1 TFRRM
6 SDELRSAPG
15 HRPEQ
20 RRNRG
25 APSWW
30 ADLERLDLPED
41 HTDSTSGPAPPRPP
55 APRRHGPRRSS
66 DRLARWRAAPL
77 GGVPHL
83 DPDAWSSRLER
94 VRAVPDDARGGPE
107 RRFRVAS
114 ARRPEEGGAPDDAPV
129 LRQLATAPVA
139 GIGRI
144 VYASNAVFLL
154 ELEAED
160 PI

>member
-1 TFRRM
+1 M

-41 HTDSTSGPAPPRPP
+41 HTDSTSGSAPPRPP

-66 DRLARWRAAPL
+66 DRLARWRAAAL
-77 GGVPHL
+77 GGMALLVAVALTIVAIGGGSLRPVVAVLLVFGVPAVL
-83 DPDAWSSRLER
+83 AVVTATVI
-94 VRAVPDDARGGPE
+94 VRRSG
-107 RRFRVAS
+107 
-114 ARRPEEGGAPDDAPV
+114 
-129 LRQLATAPVA
+129 
-139 GIGRI
+139 
-144 VYASNAVFLL
+144 
-154 ELEAED
+154 
-160 PI
+160 

>member
-1 TFRRM
+1 M

-66 DRLARWRAAPL
+66 DRLARWRAAAL
-77 GGVPHL
+77 GGMALLVAVALTIVAIGGGSLRPVVAVLLVFGVPAVL
-83 DPDAWSSRLER
+83 AVVTATVI
-94 VRAVPDDARGGPE
+94 VRRSG
-107 RRFRVAS
+107 
-114 ARRPEEGGAPDDAPV
+114 
-129 LRQLATAPVA
+129 
-139 GIGRI
+139 
-144 VYASNAVFLL
+144 
-154 ELEAED
+154 
-160 PI
+160 

>member
-1 TFRRM
+1 M

-55 APRRHGPRRSS
+55 APRRRGPRRSS
-66 DRLARWRAAPL
+66 DRLARWRAAAL
-77 GGVPHL
+77 GGMALLVAVALTIVAIGGGSLRPVVAVLLVFGVPAVL
-83 DPDAWSSRLER
+83 AVVTATVI
-94 VRAVPDDARGGPE
+94 VRRSG
-107 RRFRVAS
+107 
-114 ARRPEEGGAPDDAPV
+114 
-129 LRQLATAPVA
+129 
-139 GIGRI
+139 
-144 VYASNAVFLL
+144 
-154 ELEAED
+154 
-160 PI
+160 

>member
-1 TFRRM
+1 M

-55 APRRHGPRRSS
+55 APRRPGPRRSS
-66 DRLARWRAAPL
+66 DRLARWRAAAL
-77 GGVPHL
+77 GGMALLVAVALTIVAIGGGSVRPVVAVLLVFGVPAVL
-83 DPDAWSSRLER
+83 AVVTATVI
-94 VRAVPDDARGGPE
+94 VRRSG
-107 RRFRVAS
+107 
-114 ARRPEEGGAPDDAPV
+114 
-129 LRQLATAPVA
+129 
-139 GIGRI
+139 
-144 VYASNAVFLL
+144 
-154 ELEAED
+154 
-160 PI
+160 

>member
-1 TFRRM
+1 M

-66 DRLARWRAAPL
+66 DRLARWRAAAL
-77 GGVPHL
+77 GGMALLVAVALTIVAIGGGSLRPVVAVVLVFGVPAVL
-83 DPDAWSSRLER
+83 AVVTATVI
-94 VRAVPDDARGGPE
+94 VRRSG
-107 RRFRVAS
+107 
-114 ARRPEEGGAPDDAPV
+114 
-129 LRQLATAPVA
+129 
-139 GIGRI
+139 
-144 VYASNAVFLL
+144 
-154 ELEAED
+154 
-160 PI
+160 